1 MPMRCEYGDHV
12 RRSVA
17 GYSSEFWRV
26 IPSSNGYEAHK
37 PACAVCGRSYG
48 HPLRSTPGAT
58 PLVPGTC
65 SARCSELERRETQE
79 RRVAA

>member
-1 MPMRCEYGDHV
+1 MQQREIGQRV
-12 RRSVA
+12 RA
-17 GYSSEFWRV
+17 ACMGYSNQAWRE

-37 PACAVCGRSYG
+37 PACAVCGRPYG
-48 HPLRSTPGAT
+48 HPLKSTPGAT